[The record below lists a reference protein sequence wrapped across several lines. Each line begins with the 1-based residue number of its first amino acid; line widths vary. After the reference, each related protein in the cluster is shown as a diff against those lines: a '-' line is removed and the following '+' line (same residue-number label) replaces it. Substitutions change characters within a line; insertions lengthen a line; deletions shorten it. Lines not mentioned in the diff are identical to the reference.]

1 MRIINGDNANLTSF
15 PKMAR
20 VITMSEL
27 ERMRSSIAPTNSAD
41 KDRSDRKAE
50 LKQLSINRVQHWP
63 NTLEANRTKKLSIM
77 KDREAQEELKRQ
89 QIDIEVNYIC
99 FVSHRTN
106 CL

>member
-1 MRIINGDNANLTSF
+1 
-15 PKMAR
+15 MAR

-89 QIDIEVNYIC
+89 QVDIEVNSIYI
-99 FVSHRTN
+99 VLPRQK
-106 CL
+106 

>member
-1 MRIINGDNANLTSF
+1 MRIVSSDNANLTSF

-89 QIDIEVNYIC
+89 QIDIEVNYIDSVFHC
-99 FVSHRTN
+99 MYH
-106 CL
+106 L

>member
-1 MRIINGDNANLTSF
+1 MRIVNSDNVNLTSF

-41 KDRSDRKAE
+41 KDRIDRKAE

-77 KDREAQEELKRQ
+77 RDREAQEELKRQ
-89 QIDIEVNYIC
+89 QIDIEVNHIY
-99 FVSHRTN
+99 FVLHSMN
-106 CL
+106 YL

>member
-1 MRIINGDNANLTSF
+1 MKIINNDDAHLTSL

-41 KDRSDRKAE
+41 KGRSDRKAE

-89 QIDIEVNYIC
+89 QIDIEVIYIC
-99 FVSHRTN
+99 FLFHHINYS
-106 CL
+106 